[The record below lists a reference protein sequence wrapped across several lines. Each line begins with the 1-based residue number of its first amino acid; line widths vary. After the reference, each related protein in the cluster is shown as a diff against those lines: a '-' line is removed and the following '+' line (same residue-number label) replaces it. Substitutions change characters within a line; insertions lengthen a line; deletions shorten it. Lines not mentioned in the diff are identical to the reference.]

1 MTTFDDIV
9 FNIGEEKFSLILK
22 CLLDR
27 IPILIAG
34 TNKEEV
40 EYLAN
45 FLADLMNFRTKLI
58 FYTDFISETEL
69 DVLLQ
74 EEDTNY
80 DTNRYIIVCP
90 NDAIHKALRMFA
102 DFKSWILCYHI
113 LFDESKI
120 NQDGFN
126 ARLSFILNVMRN
138 KTDNFLLVEN
148 SENNISVNMV
158 GLKYKNVDLKFE
170 RLIYSKA
177 VKFVDN
183 SISRMRRIFEQR
195 LALLKNF
202 SKELREEL
210 LDFNFE
216 ELNLKRNIFKI
227 QILEFYNAARRV
239 FSILNKISIL
249 NSLNVKTEL
258 SDQTILDTIS
268 YSNASFFRLTQFIR
282 AEWGEIFYGE
292 IETESMKY
300 KEDVIESL
308 WG

>member
-1 MTTFDDIV
+1 MRTLDDTI

-34 TNKEEV
+34 TNKEDV
-40 EYLAN
+40 EFLAS
-45 FLADLMNFRTKLI
+45 FLADLMSFRTKLI
-58 FYTDFISETEL
+58 FYTDFISESEL
-69 DVLLQ
+69 EMLLQ

-80 DTNRYIIVCP
+80 DTNRHIVVCP
-90 NDAIHKALRMFA
+90 NDAIHKALRMFSN
-102 DFKSWILCYHI
+102 FKSWILCYHI
-113 LFDESKI
+113 MADESKI

-126 ARLSFILNVMRN
+126 ARLSFILSMVRN
-138 KTDNFLLVEN
+138 NTDNFLLVEN
-148 SENNISVNMV
+148 SNNLITVNMV
-158 GLKYKNVDLKFE
+158 GARFKNSEFKFE
-170 RLIYSKA
+170 KLIYSKSI
-177 VKFVDN
+177 KFVDN

-195 LALLKNF
+195 LSLLKNF
-202 SKELREEL
+202 SKELRDEL
-210 LDFNFE
+210 LDFGFE

-258 SDQTILDTIS
+258 SDQTILDTVS
-268 YSNASFFRLTQFIR
+268 YSNASFSRLTQFIQ
-282 AEWGEIFYGE
+282 AEWGEIYMGE
-292 IETESMKY
+292 IETEPIKY
-300 KEDVIESL
+300 KEDLIESL

>member
-1 MTTFDDIV
+1 MRTFDDTL
-9 FNIGEEKFSLILK
+9 FNIGEEQFSIILK

-34 TNKEEV
+34 TNKEDV
-40 EYLAN
+40 EFLAN
-45 FLADLMNFRTKLI
+45 FLADLMSFRTKLI
-58 FYTDFISETEL
+58 FYTDFISENEL
-69 DVLLQ
+69 DMLLQ

-80 DTNRYIIVCP
+80 DTNRYTVVCP
-90 NDAIHKALRMFA
+90 NDAIHKALRMFKN
-102 DFKSWILCYHI
+102 FKSWILCYHI

-120 NQDGFN
+120 NKDGFN
-126 ARLSFILNVMRN
+126 ARLSFILKMVKNN
-138 KTDNFLLVEN
+138 TENFLLVEN
-148 SENNISVNMV
+148 SENQITVNMV
-158 GLKYKNVDLKFE
+158 GTKFKLSDLKFE
-170 RLIYSKA
+170 KLIYSKA
-177 VKFVDN
+177 IKFVDN
-183 SISRMRRIFEQR
+183 SISKMRRIFEQR
-195 LALLKNF
+195 LSLLKNF

-210 LDFNFE
+210 LDFSFE

-268 YSNASFFRLTQFIR
+268 YSNASFSRLTQFIR
-282 AEWGEIFYGE
+282 GEWGEVFMGE
-292 IETESMKY
+292 IETEPIKY

>member
-1 MTTFDDIV
+1 MRAFDETI

-34 TNKEEV
+34 TNKEDV
-40 EYLAN
+40 EFLAN
-45 FLADLMNFRTKLI
+45 FLADLMSFRTKLI
-58 FYTDFISETEL
+58 FYTDFISESEL
-69 DVLLQ
+69 DMLLQ

-80 DTNRYIIVCP
+80 DTNRYIVVCP
-90 NDAIHKALRMFA
+90 NDAIHKALRLF
-102 DFKSWILCYHI
+102 DQFKSWILCYHI

-120 NQDGFN
+120 NKDGFN
-126 ARLSFILNVMRN
+126 ARLSFILKMVRN
-138 KTDNFLLVEN
+138 KTENFLLIEN
-148 SENNISVNMV
+148 SENQISVNMV
-158 GLKYKNVDLKFE
+158 GIKFKNSDLKFE
-170 RLIYSKA
+170 KLIYSKA
-177 VKFVDN
+177 IKFVDN
-183 SISRMRRIFEQR
+183 SISKMRRIFEQR
-195 LALLKNF
+195 LSLLKNF
-202 SKELREEL
+202 SKELQEEL
-210 LDFNFE
+210 LDFSFE

-282 AEWGEIFYGE
+282 AEWGEIFVGE
-292 IETESMKY
+292 IETEPMKY
-300 KEDVIESL
+300 KEDLMESL

>member
-1 MTTFDDIV
+1 MKTFDDTI

-34 TNKEEV
+34 TNKEDV
-40 EYLAN
+40 EFLAN

-58 FYTDFISETEL
+58 FYTDFISESEL
-69 DVLLQ
+69 DMLLQ

-80 DTNRYIIVCP
+80 DTNRHIVVCP
-90 NDAIHKALRMFA
+90 NDAIHKALRLF
-102 DFKSWILCYHI
+102 DQFNSWILCYHI
-113 LFDESKI
+113 LVDESKI
-120 NQDGFN
+120 NKDGFN
-126 ARLSFILNVMRN
+126 ARLSFILKMVRN
-138 KTDNFLLVEN
+138 KTENFLLIEN
-148 SENNISVNMV
+148 SESQISVNMV
-158 GLKYKNVDLKFE
+158 GIKYKSSDLKFE
-170 RLIYSKA
+170 KSIYSKSI
-177 VKFVDN
+177 KFVDN
-183 SISRMRRIFEQR
+183 SISKMKRIFEQR
-195 LALLKNF
+195 LSLLKNF
-202 SKELREEL
+202 SKELQEEL
-210 LDFNFE
+210 LDFSFE

-282 AEWGEIFYGE
+282 AEWGEIYLGE
-292 IETESMKY
+292 IETEPIKY
-300 KEDVIESL
+300 KEDLIESL